1 MENILN
7 NPSVKI
13 GLILSLMFLV
23 VVNAQV
29 SATLN
34 SIPAFPANI
43 DVGQNVIFTANILG
57 TTATPYTYNFLI
69 YNSITG
75 AVVANQ
81 LYTGVSSTSNTF
93 VWSPLAPNSLLE
105 ANVIISDSG
114 TNTVNSIML
123 TGLNVNP
130 SLEVFPINISSQES
144 ASNSIPNMAN
154 VILDSGESAYVNLLW
169 SGGTP
174 PYTAK
179 TYTSNSLSCSSSSTL
194 LNTSTTSNT
203 FLHLKVSPTAT
214 TSYCYTV
221 TDSAA
226 NPVTGSNTAP
236 QPAKIVVNPAL
247 ASVTVSSSS
256 SNINSGQ
263 QITLNASWI
272 GGTPPFAAYLYE
284 SGTSQCGSTF
294 KLLQKKSG
302 ISSNTVSFNAIPSSS
317 GYYCVSVS
325 DSAVDPSVAYLI
337 NSPKLNEPT
346 GIALSR
352 SGGNLYVTNYYN
364 NAPPA
369 SPPYVSSN
377 VTIINISTKAAVGVV
392 SDPLAPTANV
402 FHPNGIEFSP
412 SGAYAYI
419 SNSGGGN
426 VLIMNTSTNTITSS
440 IEFYSIFPTPG
451 GTAFNNAGTLAYE
464 TNYANNSIVIINT
477 STNTIIHA
485 INNIFTVQLLE
496 PFGIKIAPSGAYAY
510 VSNIGSPSSVVILS
524 TSSNTIT
531 AALSAGFNSPRGIVF
546 SPSGAY
552 AYITNNGGGISIINT
567 TTGADYTYLFT
578 TSYGLSGPNGI
589 TLSSSGRTA
598 YVVNGGDN
606 NIMVL
611 NTGIESSE
619 TTSPVYVQVNSPPAP
634 SSSSSSSA
642 PQIYNVKINDSV
654 SNASSSNIPVVTA
667 YLLSSSGKLISTNQY
682 MQNQMPAIIPVTS
695 PEYVVF
701 SFACSFTSGGMSY
714 SFADNVYGI
723 GMTNGCGSNY
733 TLVGGTRTIIYS
745 EMANT
750 KNITKISNV
759 TVTVTKEKPTLE
771 FVKECSNFQYNASI
785 SNTCSTEAEISTP
798 GNQLKAQLYLNNLL
812 VGNTSTVITD
822 NVSLPGNYTFRFAT
836 QGNGNYTNAS
846 ISYTFA
852 ITAPINISKQRNS
865 MPPQPHVLTINL
877 HNQAYASLN
886 NLSVSNNTT
895 LEINSTNEKTI
906 IRISSENQ
914 SGPFSLKI
922 INATNIPATT
932 PAGMKVISAINITLN
947 SNSSNSMTL
956 NMTMGYSCNAEF
968 KSVSPYI
975 LENSVWTPITNYH
988 INNSTCQISFEIPS
1002 DPIVGLLAVLP
1013 SHTVNNPSGSV
1024 VLWVVI
1030 LAVIIILAIIY
1041 LLKRLQRRKFK

>member
-1 MENILN
+1 LENILN

-93 VWSPLAPNSLLE
+93 VWLPLAPNSLLE

-226 NPVTGSNTAP
+226 NPVTGSNTP

-247 ASVTVSSSS
+247 ASVIVSSSS
-256 SNINSGQ
+256 SNINSGEQ
-263 QITLNASWI
+263 VTLNASWT

-325 DSAVDPSVAYLI
+325 DSAVDPSVAYII
-337 NSPKLNEPT
+337 NSTKLNEPS

-352 SGGNLYVTNYYN
+352 SGGNLYVANYYN
-364 NAPPA
+364 HLT
-369 SPPYVSSN
+369 VLSN

-392 SDPLAPTANV
+392 SDPFAPTANV
-402 FHPNGIEFSP
+402 FHPNGVEFSP

-419 SNSGGGN
+419 SNSGGSN
-426 VLIMNTSTNTITSS
+426 IFIMNTSTNTIIRS
-440 IEFYSIFPTPG
+440 INESVINGTFPFPES
-451 GTAFNNAGTLAYE
+451 TAFNNAGTYAYE
-464 TNYANNSIVIINT
+464 ANYGNSTVSIINT
-477 STNTIIHA
+477 SANTITHT
-485 INNIFTVQLLE
+485 IFGGLLSS
-496 PFGIKIAPSGAYAY
+496 PFSIKIAPSGAYAY
-510 VSNIGSPSSVVILS
+510 VSNLGSSNVVVLN

-531 AALSAGFNSPRGIVF
+531 ASLLAVFNSPRGIVF

-552 AYITNNGGGISIINT
+552 AYIPNNNAGISVINT
-567 TTGADYTYLFT
+567 TTRANYTYLSA
-578 TSYGLSGPNGI
+578 TSYTLSGPNGI
-589 TLSSSGRTA
+589 ALSPSGKTA
-598 YVVNGGDN
+598 YVTYGTN

-611 NTGIESSE
+611 NTGIKSNETASS
-619 TTSPVYVQVNSPPAP
+619 VHVQVNSPPAP
-634 SSSSSSSA
+634 SSA
-642 PQIYNVKINDSV
+642 PQIYDVKINDSV
-654 SNASSSNIPVVTA
+654 SNASSSNVPVVTA

-682 MQNQMPAIIPVTS
+682 MQNQMPAIISITS

-745 EMANT
+745 ETAKTENVT
-750 KNITKISNV
+750 KTSNV

-798 GNQLKAQLYLNNLL
+798 ENQLKAQLYLNNLL
-812 VGNTSTVITD
+812 VGNTSTIITD

-865 MPPQPHVLTINL
+865 TPPQPHVLTINL

-886 NLSVSNNTT
+886 NLSVSSNTT
-895 LEINSTNEKTI
+895 LEINSTNEKAF

-922 INATNIPATT
+922 INATNISAAT

-956 NMTMGYSCNAEF
+956 NMTMGYSCNNGF

-975 LENSVWTPITNYH
+975 LKNSVWTPITNYH

-1002 DPIVGLLAVLP
+1002 DPVVGLLAVLP

-1030 LAVIIILAIIY
+1030 LVVIIIILAIIY
-1041 LLKRLQRRKFK
+1041 LLKRPQRRKFK

>member
-1 MENILN
+1 MLN

-43 DVGQNVIFTANILG
+43 DVSQNVIFTANILG

-93 VWSPLAPNSLLE
+93 VWLPLAPNSLLE

-179 TYTSNSLSCSSSSTL
+179 TYTSNSVSCSSSSTL

-214 TSYCYTV
+214 TYYCYTV

-226 NPVTGSNTAP
+226 NPVTGSVTTP

-256 SNINSGQ
+256 SNINSGEQ
-263 QITLNASWI
+263 VTLNASWI

-325 DSAVDPSVAYLI
+325 DSAVDPSVAYTI
-337 NSPKLNEPT
+337 NGPGFNGPV
-346 GIALSR
+346 GIALSG
-352 SGGNLYVTNYYN
+352 SGGNLYVTNYN
-364 NAPPA
+364 P
-369 SPPYVSSN
+369 SN
-377 VTIINISTKAAVGVV
+377 VVIINISTKAVVGTV
-392 SDPLAPTANV
+392 SDPFSPNSNIY
-402 FHPNGIEFSP
+402 HPNLIESSP
-412 SGAYAYI
+412 SGAYAYL
-419 SNSGGGN
+419 SNSGSSN
-426 VLIMNTSTNTITSS
+426 IFIINTSTNTITGS
-440 IEFYSIFPTPG
+440 INEAVINGVFPFPT
-451 GTAFNNAGTLAYE
+451 GTAFNNAGTFAYE
-464 TNYANNSIVIINT
+464 ANYEN
-477 STNTIIHA
+477 NTISIIDTSANTITHT
-485 INNIFTVQLLE
+485 ISGGLSG

-510 VSNIGSPSSVVILS
+510 VSNLGSSNVVILN

-531 AALSAGFNSPRGIVF
+531 AVLPAGFNAPRGIVF

-552 AYITNNGGGISIINT
+552 AYITNNNAGISIINT
-567 TTGADYTYLFT
+567 STKANYTYLST
-578 TSYGLSGPNGI
+578 SSYGLSGPDGI
-589 TLSSSGRTA
+589 TLSPSGKTA
-598 YVVNGGDN
+598 YVVNSTN
-606 NIMVL
+606 LVVL

-619 TTSPVYVQVNSPPAP
+619 TTSPVYVQVNLPPAP
-634 SSSSSSSA
+634 SSSSSSA

-812 VGNTSTVITD
+812 VGNTSTIITD

-865 MPPQPHVLTINL
+865 TPPQPHVLTINL

-906 IRISSENQ
+906 IHISSENQ

-922 INATNIPATT
+922 INATNISAAT

-947 SNSSNSMTL
+947 SNSSNGITL
-956 NMTMGYSCNAEF
+956 NMTMGYSCNNGF

-975 LENSVWTPITNYH
+975 LKNSVWTPITNYH

-1002 DPIVGLLAVLP
+1002 DPVVGLLAVLP